1 MTRQKELTSLIERG
15 LQTERVAESEGC
27 FFEDVFGK
35 FYVCAL
41 GAGLVGE
48 YGSATTAYE
57 SVEAEKEVHLQMSGK
72 DLVISPGYVDVA
84 ANLLDIDFALAE
96 AIDKAPLLGVP
107 AMAIIKRLKQG
118 TFPY

>member
-1 MTRQKELTSLIERG
+1 MTRQKELASLIERG
-15 LQTERVAESEGC
+15 LETQHVTESEGC
-27 FFEDVFGK
+27 FFEDVFGT

-41 GAGLVGE
+41 GAGLVGK

-57 SVEAEKEVHLQMSGK
+57 SVEAGKEVQVEMSGK
-72 DLVISPGYVDVA
+72 ELAISPDYVDIA

-96 AIDKAPLLGVP
+96 AIDKTHMLGVP
-107 AMAIIKRLKQG
+107 AMAIIERLREG

>member
-1 MTRQKELTSLIERG
+1 MTRQKELASLIERG
-15 LQTERVAESEGC
+15 LQTEHVAEWEGC

-57 SVEAEKEVHLQMSGK
+57 SVEAEK
-72 DLVISPGYVDVA
+72 
-84 ANLLDIDFALAE
+84 
-96 AIDKAPLLGVP
+96 
-107 AMAIIKRLKQG
+107 
-118 TFPY
+118 

>member
-1 MTRQKELTSLIERG
+1 MTRQKELASLIERG
-15 LQTERVAESEGC
+15 LQTEHVAESEGG

-41 GAGLVGE
+41 GAGLVGK

-72 DLVISPGYVDVA
+72 DLVNKSG
-84 ANLLDIDFALAE
+84 LRGRRRE
-96 AIDKAPLLGVP
+96 SSGH
-107 AMAIIKRLKQG
+107 
-118 TFPY
+118 